1 MNGLNHNALTCSAVP
16 IPPWE
21 HSLQTVEAQPY
32 FNVSQASLVL
42 EGIVFDRN
50 NNLLFVDVAT
60 GRVFKLTPE
69 RQLSIVLKENSFGA
83 SGLAVHKDGRIFIA
97 SVGDMQRGSVRA
109 IEPNGTREQ
118 MIVAPNT
125 GFLVNDL
132 VFDNQGGFYFTDSR
146 GNSADPQ
153 GGVFYVSPNVG
164 SIHAI
169 LPGLAVGNGI
179 AIDPAGSQIWA
190 TEHAKNRLHRVRL
203 SDATTVAPF
212 GSVVTYQFTGPAPDG
227 ARVDSE
233 GNVYVAISGQG
244 RVMVFNRNGLPIGQI
259 VLPDRD
265 KGRNLKSTSLAIFNV
280 SQASLVL
287 EGIVFDRNNNLLF
300 VDVATGRVFKLT
312 PERQLSIVLKENSF
326 GASGLAVH
334 KDGRIF
340 IASVGDMQRGS
351 VRAIEPNG
359 TREQMIVAP
368 NTGFLVN
375 DLVFDNQGG
384 FYFTDSRGNS
394 ADPQGGVFYVS
405 PNVGSI
411 HAILPGL
418 AVGNGIAIDPAG
430 SQIWATEHAKNRLH
444 RVRLSDATTV
454 APFGSVVTYQFTG
467 PAPDGARVDSEGN
480 VYVAISGQGR
490 VMVFNRNGLPIG
502 QIVLPDRDKGRNLKS
517 TSLAIRPGHREL
529 FIVANSGTEPGGAMI
544 FRSGAFAPAPFFES
558 SDRCGETVARTCHL
572 VRGGY
577 LNLATTT

>member
-21 HSLQTVEAQPY
+21 RSLQTVEAQPY

-97 SVGDMQRGSVRA
+97 SVGDMQRGSIRA

-118 MIVAPNT
+118 MIVAPDT

-265 KGRNLKSTSLAIFNV
+265 KGRNFSYYNISAHNVYYVKCNVVLNNVIFDSCLFPHQHYDRHSFHARECCAIRQNVRGDKSSMAFNNHFAHYSLFSYSK
-280 SQASLVL
+280 SQ
-287 EGIVFDRNNNLLF
+287 G
-300 VDVATGRVFKLT
+300 
-312 PERQLSIVLKENSF
+312 NSF
-326 GASGLAVH
+326 SHTCCLYCPAYLTAV
-334 KDGRIF
+334 
-340 IASVGDMQRGS
+340 
-351 VRAIEPNG
+351 
-359 TREQMIVAP
+359 
-368 NTGFLVN
+368 
-375 DLVFDNQGG
+375 
-384 FYFTDSRGNS
+384 
-394 ADPQGGVFYVS
+394 
-405 PNVGSI
+405 
-411 HAILPGL
+411 
-418 AVGNGIAIDPAG
+418 
-430 SQIWATEHAKNRLH
+430 
-444 RVRLSDATTV
+444 
-454 APFGSVVTYQFTG
+454 
-467 PAPDGARVDSEGN
+467 
-480 VYVAISGQGR
+480 
-490 VMVFNRNGLPIG
+490 
-502 QIVLPDRDKGRNLKS
+502 
-517 TSLAIRPGHREL
+517 
-529 FIVANSGTEPGGAMI
+529 
-544 FRSGAFAPAPFFES
+544 AF
-558 SDRCGETVARTCHL
+558 SDRTRHGMPDEML
-572 VRGGY
+572 I
-577 LNLATTT
+577 